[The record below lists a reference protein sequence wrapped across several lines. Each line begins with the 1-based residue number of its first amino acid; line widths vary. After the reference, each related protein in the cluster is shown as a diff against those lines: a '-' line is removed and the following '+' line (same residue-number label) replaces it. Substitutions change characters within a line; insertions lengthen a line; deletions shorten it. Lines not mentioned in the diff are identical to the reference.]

1 MKKILLDTNFLMA
14 VYQFKIDIFEETKNT
29 LMENVE
35 FYIIDKTK
43 NELEKLI
50 KTSKLSDSQA
60 AKFALKILEKK
71 PIKTIKTAENAYV
84 DDLILEQEGYI
95 VATVDKELK
104 QKLKKK
110 KIQILT
116 IKQKKYII
124 LE

>member
-1 MKKILLDTNFLMA
+1 MKKVILDTNFLMSI
-14 VYQFKIDIFEETKNT
+14 YQLKIDIFEEINNT
-29 LMENVE
+29 LLENIE

-43 NELEKLI
+43 DELEKLI
-50 KTSKLSDSQA
+50 NTSKLSDSQA
-60 AKFALKILEKK
+60 AKFALKVLEKK
-71 PIKTIKTAENAYV
+71 PIKVIKTTKNKLV
-84 DDLILEQEGYI
+84 DDLILEQNGYI

-124 LE
+124 LD

>member
-1 MKKILLDTNFLMA
+1 
-14 VYQFKIDIFEETKNT
+14 
-29 LMENVE
+29 MENIE

-50 KTSKLSDSQA
+50 NTSKLSDSQA
-60 AKFALKILEKK
+60 AKFALKVLDKK
-71 PIKTIKTAENAYV
+71 PIKVIKTTENKHV
-84 DDLILEQEGYI
+84 DNLILDQKGYI
-95 VATVDKELK
+95 IATVDKKLK

>member
-1 MKKILLDTNFLMA
+1 MLLNKLKSFLP
-14 VYQFKIDIFEETKNT
+14 KN
-29 LMENVE
+29 
-35 FYIIDKTK
+35 DKESQPIK
-43 NELEKLI
+43 VI
-50 KTSKLSDSQA
+50 KTT
-60 AKFALKILEKK
+60 EKRL
-71 PIKTIKTAENAYV
+71 V
-84 DDLILEQEGYI
+84 DDLILDQKGYI

>member
-1 MKKILLDTNFLMA
+1 MSI
-14 VYQFKIDIFEETKNT
+14 YQLKIDIFEEINNT
-29 LMENVE
+29 LLENIE

-43 NELEKLI
+43 DELEKLI
-50 KTSKLSDSQA
+50 NTSKLSDSQA
-60 AKFALKILEKK
+60 AKFALKVLEKK
-71 PIKTIKTAENAYV
+71 PIKVIKTTKNKLV
-84 DDLILEQEGYI
+84 DDLILEQNGYI

-124 LE
+124 LD

>member
-104 QKLKKK
+104 KKLKKK

>member
-14 VYQFKIDIFEETKNT
+14 IYQFKIDIFEETKNA

-35 FYIIDKTK
+35 FFIIDKTK

-60 AKFALKILEKK
+60 AKFALKVLEKK
-71 PIKTIKTAENAYV
+71 PIKIIKTAENTYV
-84 DDLILEQEGYI
+84 DDLILEQKGYI

-104 QKLKKK
+104 QKLKKE

>member
-1 MKKILLDTNFLMA
+1 MKKVLLDTNFL
-14 VYQFKIDIFEETKNT
+14 VSILQLKIDIFEEINNT
-29 LMENVE
+29 LMENIE

-50 KTSKLSDSQA
+50 NTSKLSDSQA
-60 AKFALKILEKK
+60 AKFALKVLDKK
-71 PIKTIKTAENAYV
+71 PIKVIKTTENKHV
-84 DDLILEQEGYI
+84 DNLILDQKGYI
-95 VATVDKELK
+95 IATVDKKLK